1 MLIKGTEKLQK
12 RTLNLASINQ
22 QITISSSLPIRDDDY
37 WNSDIQMAMKMGL
50 IEVDGEPGQ
59 QTSNDGIEEE
69 RVDRIIKCKNIYSRS
84 ITMNEIDME
93 IKPGQ
98 TFVLKESQLNY
109 PDIRAAIGKGLIA
122 VMEANVDADYSESSF
137 SILDITEDL
146 PEESEQEDE
155 NMNISDSQ
163 QKLVESVQEHQSL
176 ETNEEIVSPMNIID
190 TENPNPI
197 SVNKTPEGMP
207 TKGVIWN
214 PTGRKVIQQMTGAV
228 VSTGDTAHAVTKTSS
243 SQGNIKEALHSHPV
257 ENNTEV
263 EAQSVQ
269 TITPEMIDSEDPI
282 QVDPNI
288 GDPRQ
293 NTIVVNPDDVK
304 VTNTLESTEHSPQ
317 SDTPVSEVSFV
328 DKEAEENRIKQ
339 HPVLSKKSQS
349 NDDGE
354 ELDFLE

>member
-22 QITISSSLPIRDDDY
+22 QVTVASNLPIKDDDY
-37 WNSDIQMAMKMGL
+37 WNPDVQMAIKMGL
-50 IEVDGEPGQ
+50 IKVEGEVSEQILGV
-59 QTSNDGIEEE
+59 EEE
-69 RVDRIIKCKNIYSRS
+69 RIDRMIKCKNIYSRS

-93 IKPGQ
+93 IKSGQ
-98 TFVLKESQLNY
+98 TFTLKESQLNH
-109 PDIRAAIGKGLIA
+109 PDFRAAIGKGLIK
-122 VMEANVDADYSESSF
+122 VMEADVDPDYSEASF
-137 SILDITEDL
+137 SMSDIDDDTSTEN
-146 PEESEQEDE
+146 EQEDDLD
-155 NMNISDSQ
+155 MSDSQ
-163 QKLVESVQEHQSL
+163 QKLVESVQENQSL
-176 ETNEEIVSPMNIID
+176 ETNEEIVSPMNVID
-190 TENPNPI
+190 TEIPDPI
-197 SVNKTPEGMP
+197 NVNKTIEGKP

-228 VSTGDTAHAVTKTSS
+228 VSTGDSTHVVTKKAS

-269 TITPEMIDSEDPI
+269 AITPEMIDSEDPI

-288 GDPRQ
+288 GDPRR

-304 VTNTLESTEHSPQ
+304 VTNTLESAEHSSQ
-317 SDTPVSEVSFV
+317 SDKSVSEISFV
-328 DKEAEENRIKQ
+328 DKEAEQSRVEK
-339 HPVLSKKSQS
+339 HPVLSKKNQS
-349 NDDGE
+349 DDVGE